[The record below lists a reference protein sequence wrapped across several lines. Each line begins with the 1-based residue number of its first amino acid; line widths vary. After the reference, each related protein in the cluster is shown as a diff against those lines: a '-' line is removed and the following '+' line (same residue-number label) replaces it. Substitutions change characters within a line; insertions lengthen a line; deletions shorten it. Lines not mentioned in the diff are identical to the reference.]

1 ILGMQNTR
9 LKSSA
14 ATSCSRDVP
23 ILCLNR
29 RLRAKK
35 FTAIRSAGEGIAGFT
50 LTPPQLTCD
59 GSADE
64 VLEVPSLHSR
74 LQPRLSPFVA
84 HNNFGGGFV
93 SDGDRVALSSMKFAS
108 AESAGA
114 SARVIATPGGVTG
127 GTSVMEASMEQ
138 LSISLPPWAIR
149 AGARKEIYFQPQQAS
164 RAGGRSSRSSSGR
177 SSSSRSSKISRN
189 SRSNRSSSRIS
200 RSGVT
205 KGSVTKGGVPS
216 QMPICHVALAC
227 CLAQVTAAIVTC
239 GGLCPGLN
247 DVVAGIVN
255 KLTDY
260 GVPEGNILG
269 IKYGFRGFYDQAAKP
284 VPLTKRGVD
293 GIQLQGGTILGTSR
307 GGANMKEIVKRLDMW
322 GVDMLFVVGG
332 NGGNAGA
339 NASAIQAL
347 CAQHQV
353 DCCVVGVPKS
363 IDNDI
368 LLIDNPLTQP
378 RPSPALRVGQAVSMG
393 GLCQAGQFGHS
404 ITAWRVFRCFGFDT
418 AVEEAQRALLAAK
431 VEASSARKGL
441 GLVKLMG
448 RQSGFIAL
456 QASMASGVV
465 DACLIPEVPFKL
477 GGPTGLL
484 AYLESVIKYKGHCVV
499 CVAEGAGQVG
509 WARGQAGLDW
519 VEQGARPEA
528 TAEQTATLSVQGGG
542 GAGSGALACAGVGW
556 DLLEDGGSLGTDAS
570 GNPIL
575 RDIGSFLKS
584 EFKKEEYFKDSDIKY
599 IDPTYMIRAI
609 PTTSTDRI
617 YCKILAHNAVH
628 AAFAGMCGGPG
639 WQWVRVATAA
649 GGQSW
654 AAGSCSF
661 TGLTVGLVNTHYV
674 YLPIPVVIQ
683 APRKVD
689 PRGKAWNRLR
699 AAIGQPNFV

>member
-1 ILGMQNTR
+1 MGKAPRYEVRVRASSIGEHSCDLR
-9 LKSSA
+9 L
-14 ATSCSRDVP
+14 TSTMFMPRPGFCVGQGCRLP
-23 ILCLNR
+23 FCCPG
-29 RLRAKK
+29 RLR
-35 FTAIRSAGEGIAGFT
+35 
-50 LTPPQLTCD
+50 
-59 GSADE
+59 
-64 VLEVPSLHSR
+64 
-74 LQPRLSPFVA
+74 
-84 HNNFGGGFV
+84 
-93 SDGDRVALSSMKFAS
+93 
-108 AESAGA
+108 
-114 SARVIATPGGVTG
+114 
-127 GTSVMEASMEQ
+127 
-138 LSISLPPWAIR
+138 
-149 AGARKEIYFQPQQAS
+149 
-164 RAGGRSSRSSSGR
+164 
-177 SSSSRSSKISRN
+177 
-189 SRSNRSSSRIS
+189 
-200 RSGVT
+200 
-205 KGSVTKGGVPS
+205 
-216 QMPICHVALAC
+216 
-227 CLAQVTAAIVTC
+227 
-239 GGLCPGLN
+239 
-247 DVVAGIVN
+247 
-255 KLTDY
+255 
-260 GVPEGNILG
+260 
-269 IKYGFRGFYDQAAKP
+269 
-284 VPLTKRGVD
+284 
-293 GIQLQGGTILGTSR
+293 
-307 GGANMKEIVKRLDMW
+307 EIVKRLDMW

-339 NASAIQAL
+339 NASVQAGW
-347 CAQHQV
+347 A
-353 DCCVVGVPKS
+353 
-363 IDNDI
+363 
-368 LLIDNPLTQP
+368 
-378 RPSPALRVGQAVSMG
+378 PSPAIRHAATYDAGRYGPGLGPATAKLALLQACKQQSHSSHGCATWAAVQEQANGAMLHTWLAMPAVSKREG
-393 GLCQAGQFGHS
+393 RRAKSLRSYSNAGQFGHS

-499 CVAEGAGQVG
+499 CVAEGAGQ
-509 WARGQAGLDW
+509 
-519 VEQGARPEA
+519 
-528 TAEQTATLSVQGGG
+528 
-542 GAGSGALACAGVGW
+542 

-654 AAGSCSF
+654 AAGSCSGQGGCTGCGEGATTCCEWWQLGVALHSHPAACLNLSKSSWQGHLDAFEMTLLKHSCRYSLGGVHAVCSCCPGF